1 MKSELCKGKVLL
13 IRFPVEVWIERDEY
27 FHKCFESTVM
37 QVTYNCF
44 ILLDLANNVRV
55 LPLPAEMLSCIAQLS
70 VPI

>member
-1 MKSELCKGKVLL
+1 MKSEQLEGKVLL
-13 IRFPVEVWIERDEY
+13 IWFPVEGWIERDGY
-27 FHKCFESTVM
+27 FHMCFESTVM